1 MNQQRIGERKMKHLT
16 QEEQN
21 FISAIQDY
29 QKEQDKLFLS
39 YIDILKIVKNLGY
52 SITLDELE
60 RKDRS

>member
-1 MNQQRIGERKMKHLT
+1 MKHLT